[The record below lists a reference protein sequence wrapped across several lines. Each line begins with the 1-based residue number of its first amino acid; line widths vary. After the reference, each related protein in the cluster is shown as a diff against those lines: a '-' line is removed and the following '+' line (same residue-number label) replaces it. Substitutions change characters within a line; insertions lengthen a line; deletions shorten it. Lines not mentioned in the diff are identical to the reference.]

1 MTTEFTEGVTS
12 GINLELTKPAIDL
25 GIVTRDAG
33 PMLAFYRD
41 FLGLPLE
48 SVMPMP
54 SGGTMHRLKVG
65 DTVLKIVQLDK
76 PPAVDAIPGG
86 IPAATGMRY
95 FTFHIGNLQ
104 NVVSACDQAG
114 YHVVVPI
121 KTIRPGVSIAI
132 VKDPDG
138 NWLELLQN
146 TSLLD

>member
-1 MTTEFTEGVTS
+1 MSSGMVAGVT
-12 GINLELTKPAIDL
+12 LDLKKPAIDL
-25 GIVTRDAG
+25 GIITRDAA
-33 PMLAFYRD
+33 PMLAFYKD

-48 SVMPMP
+48 SVIPMP

-65 DTVLKIVQLDK
+65 DTVLKIVQLEK
-76 PPAVDAIPGG
+76 PPAADAVPGG

-104 NVVSACDQAG
+104 QVVTACDQAG
-114 YHVVVPI
+114 YAIVVPV

-138 NWLELLQN
+138 NWLELLCAG
-146 TSLLD
+146 